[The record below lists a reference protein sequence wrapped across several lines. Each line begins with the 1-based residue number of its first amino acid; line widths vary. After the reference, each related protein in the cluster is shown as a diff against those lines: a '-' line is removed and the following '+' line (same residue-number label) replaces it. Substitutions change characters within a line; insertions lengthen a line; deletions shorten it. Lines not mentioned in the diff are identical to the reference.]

1 MRYAPVI
8 RVTRQFLDQGPIMN
22 HGVYV
27 EETSAENALKTAK
40 ANAEPGDKIEFAW
53 WSLVPEKGDIWP
65 SYEIPQNR
73 P

>member
-1 MRYAPVI
+1 MGYAPVI

-27 EETSAENALKTAK
+27 EETSAESALKTAN
-40 ANAEPGDKIEFAW
+40 ANAAPGDKIEFGW
-53 WSLVPEKGDIWP
+53 WALVPEKGDTLP
-65 SYEIPQNR
+65 SYEIPQNQ